1 MSNDDCGDTMAF
13 LDTLTLIR
21 TLPCLA
27 EPGKIIVVARPSRTL
42 DGVLPLIAAVAPN
55 TISFNPA
62 AGTLTLRRQPG
73 FITLYPDQV
82 MLSQVQDPE
91 EGQALLAALRDL
103 VNQCWEQ
110 RDRIRPVTSA
120 RRTPRPL
127 DVWTLLP
134 QSNCKQCGEP
144 TCMAFAFGL
153 LQHKRA
159 LEECPVIASD
169 AAFTERR
176 AQLAALA

>member
-1 MSNDDCGDTMAF
+1 MAF
-13 LDTLTLIR
+13 LDALTLIR

-55 TISFNPA
+55 IISFNPA

-82 MLSQVQDPE
+82 MLSQVRDPE
-91 EGQALLAALRDL
+91 EGQTLLAALRDL

-110 RDRIRPVTSA
+110 RDRIQPVTTA

-127 DVWTLLP
+127 DVWALLP

-153 LQHKRA
+153 LQHKRT
-159 LEECPVIASD
+159 LDECPIVAND
-169 AAFTERR
+169 AAFSERR
-176 AQLAALA
+176 AQLAALV